1 MTAALRAR
9 VRARLVEGADMP
21 GGDVRV
27 TGPGREARAA
37 ARRGDATVLGPHG
50 GSASTPAPA
59 TAPLPAPPLSVSS
72 PLPALSPVPPLPA
85 GFHVQ
90 CDPETTVLS
99 RGKVLLG
106 GSPLRLLT
114 LSVTGG
120 GVWEALLAGRPVGEA
135 GPGAGTLARRLVEA
149 GLAHPVPPAPS
160 PGRAADV
167 TAVIPVRDH
176 ARGLGRLIAAL
187 AGRCAEVIVV
197 DDGSTDG
204 TGEAAAAAGARVLR
218 HDRPLGPAAA
228 RLAGAA
234 AATTPLIL
242 FCDADVLPPAP
253 GAPLDGGRGL
263 TGTAAAR
270 RDVATSEVTRLDVAG
285 TDMTRPD
292 GATPVDWFGLL
303 LGHLADPAVGAV
315 APRVASPVPSGARAG
330 LLARYESARSP
341 LDLGSR
347 PAGVRP
353 GSRVSYAPSAALLI
367 RRELAGF
374 DPAMR
379 YGEDVDLIWRIVGAG
394 WSVRYEPAA
403 VVHHRPRADWAG
415 WARQRF
421 GYGSSAGPL
430 AARHPGP
437 LRPAGQAAAVA
448 AAALAIAAAPA
459 SSPAWSR
466 PWARPGIAA
475 KRALSSGGAPPPR
488 RWVPR
493 RREVAGAAGAVTAV
507 RSVVTAVRLA
517 RRLAAAPRPT
527 RLAWV
532 MVIAGR
538 RYALEAAADNV
549 RRGWWPALA
558 WSRPGRL
565 VVALSA
571 AAPAARDWWV
581 TRPDVG
587 LLPYALLR
595 FADDTAYSLGV
606 WWGCARA
613 RTARPL
619 LPSGRLPAGGR
630 RGGRP
635 AARG

>member
-1 MTAALRAR
+1 M
-9 VRARLVEGADMP
+9 
-21 GGDVRV
+21 
-27 TGPGREARAA
+27 
-37 ARRGDATVLGPHG
+37 
-50 GSASTPAPA
+50 
-59 TAPLPAPPLSVSS
+59 
-72 PLPALSPVPPLPA
+72 
-85 GFHVQ
+85 Q
-90 CDPETTVLS
+90 CDPETSVLS

-106 GSPLRLLT
+106 GSPLCLLT
-114 LSVTGG
+114 LSAAGG
-120 GVWEALLAGRPVGEA
+120 GVWEALLAGQPVGEA
-135 GPGAGTLARRLVEA
+135 GPGAGALARRLVEA
-149 GLAHPVPPAPS
+149 GLAHPAPPPPS
-160 PGRAADV
+160 PGCAAGV
-167 TAVIPVRDH
+167 TAVLPVRNH
-176 ARGLGRLIAAL
+176 AQGLGRLIAAL

-204 TGEAAAAAGARVLR
+204 TAAAAAAAGARVLR
-218 HDRPLGPAAA
+218 HERPLGPAAA

-234 AATTPLIL
+234 AAMTPLVL
-242 FCDADVLPPAP
+242 FCDADVLPQ
-253 GAPLDGGRGL
+253 
-263 TGTAAAR
+263 
-270 RDVATSEVTRLDVAG
+270 DVLSPDVLP
-285 TDMTRPD
+285 PD
-292 GATPVDWFGLL
+292 SDWFGVL

-315 APRVASPVPSGARAG
+315 APRVASPVPPGARAG

-341 LDLGSR
+341 LDLGPR

-353 GSRVSYAPSAALLI
+353 GSRVSYVPSAVLLI
-367 RRELAGF
+367 RRELVGF

-379 YGEDVDLIWRIVGAG
+379 YGEDVDLVWRIVGAG

-403 VVHHRPRADWAG
+403 VVHHRPRATWAG

-459 SSPAWSR
+459 SPVAPASSR
-466 PWARPGIAA
+466 GSRGR
-475 KRALSSGGAPPPR
+475 RANAMATAVSALPFTGAPRPR
-488 RWVPR
+488 WRVVR
-493 RREVAGAAGAVTAV
+493 RREVACVVAAVTAI

-549 RRGWWPALA
+549 RRGWWPVLA
-558 WSRPGRL
+558 TGRPGRRVL
-565 VVALSA
+565 ALSVA
-571 AAPAARDWWV
+571 VPAARDWWV

-587 LLPYALLR
+587 FLPYVLLR
-595 FADDTAYSLGV
+595 FADDAAYSLGV

-613 RTARPL
+613 RTACPL
-619 LPSGRLPAGGR
+619 LPASRPRAGGR
-630 RGGRP
+630 RRGRP
-635 AARG
+635 GDRG

>member
-1 MTAALRAR
+1 M
-9 VRARLVEGADMP
+9 
-21 GGDVRV
+21 
-27 TGPGREARAA
+27 
-37 ARRGDATVLGPHG
+37 
-50 GSASTPAPA
+50 
-59 TAPLPAPPLSVSS
+59 
-72 PLPALSPVPPLPA
+72 
-85 GFHVQ
+85 Q

-106 GSPLRLLT
+106 GSPLRFVT
-114 LSVTGG
+114 LSAAGG

-135 GPGAGTLARRLVEA
+135 GPGAGALARRLVEA

-160 PGRAADV
+160 PGRAVDV

-204 TGEAAAAAGARVLR
+204 TGETAAAAGAKVLR
-218 HDRPLGPAAA
+218 HERPLGPAAA

-234 AATTPLIL
+234 AATTPLVL
-242 FCDADVLPPAP
+242 FCDADVLPPNP
-253 GAPLDGGRGL
+253 
-263 TGTAAAR
+263 
-270 RDVATSEVTRLDVAG
+270 
-285 TDMTRPD
+285 
-292 GATPVDWFGLL
+292 DWFGLL

-315 APRVASPVPSGARAG
+315 APRVASPVPPGARAG

-341 LDLGSR
+341 LDLGPR

-367 RRELAGF
+367 RRELAAF

-459 SSPAWSR
+459 SSPAGGR
-466 PWARPGIAA
+466 PLARPGNPA
-475 KRALSSGGAPPPR
+475 KRALSSVGAPPPR
-488 RWVPR
+488 RRVPH
-493 RREVAGAAGAVTAV
+493 RREVSGAVAAV
-507 RSVVTAVRLA
+507 TVGRGAVTAVRLA
-517 RRLAAAPRPT
+517 RRLAAAPRPN

-538 RYALEAAADNV
+538 RYALEAAADNI

-565 VVALSA
+565 VVAVSVA
-571 AAPAARDWWV
+571 VPAARDWWV

-587 LLPYALLR
+587 VLPYTLLR
-595 FADDTAYSLGV
+595 FADDAAYSLGV

-613 RTARPL
+613 WTARPL
-619 LPSGRLPAGGR
+619 LPAGRLPAGGR

-635 AARG
+635 GARG